1 MVRQSEESRKSD
13 SQSEHRSESSPSQSE
28 TRTVSTSSSNLSL
41 PLNTNSNYPV
51 NNNNNNDVAY
61 SGLASQYDL
70 NVSIN
75 QSMHRVGSNEN
86 IYQVDPNPIPW
97 RHSNHFDHQN
107 QLNPAPCLQQTLG
120 NHQTQFYPQSQP
132 HLQYHQ
138 IQNHQAQ
145 NHNSSEVYPP
155 PNGQLEL
162 WIAQQSHISSQ
173 SQLGIPDQFQL
184 PSQSQLGIPTQ
195 SQIPSQSQ
203 TGIPNQPHSR
213 GKSHLGIPNQSHI
226 PSQSQ
231 LGIPDQSQIPSQS
244 QIRGP
249 HLQCTETNFNISNQL
264 NSNILYHSDF
274 DNHNQSHYQSPDQ
287 SQLFSQTKF
296 SHYSIPSRISEPV
309 SREENTDASST
320 DPRSLASR
328 DFNQSRDTFE
338 NHLDYF

>member
-61 SGLASQYDL
+61 NGSASQYDL
-70 NVSIN
+70 IVSIN
-75 QSMHRVGSNEN
+75 QSMHRVGTNEN

-97 RHSNHFDHQN
+97 RHSNHFYHQN

-145 NHNSSEVYPP
+145 NHNSSEVYHP

-231 LGIPDQSQIPSQS
+231 
-244 QIRGP
+244 IRGP
-249 HLQCTETNFNISNQL
+249 HLQCTETDFNISNQL

-287 SQLFSQTKF
+287 SQLFSQTNF

-320 DPRSLASR
+320 DPRSLAKR
-328 DFNQSRDTFE
+328 FQLIPR
-338 NHLDYF
+338 